1 MNAGEAK
8 IKNRADSPR
17 SEATRVS
24 PPIGWGQVKNEK
36 KRHINK
42 HQSTRNIYCCLT
54 EGLCITKDTYGNFEK

>member
-17 SEATRVS
+17 FEATVVS

-36 KRHINK
+36 KKTAHKQTAIN
-42 HQSTRNIYCCLT
+42 
-54 EGLCITKDTYGNFEK
+54 